1 MKKFMPILRLVFFC
15 IAIFAISFGALL
27 LKSGQL
33 FGRKGGDAKDSAVA
47 QKSGEGGEEPAGGEK
62 TMKASVDGAPN
73 GTANGAGERVGAGK
87 TPKEK
92 TIDPAVREKALGTGR
107 ALFSVAQP
115 ISISEA
121 SDLMLELARTKQEYE
136 ERKAALDLRDLELKQ
151 FSAEL
156 EQKRNAILKLAG
168 DAQASGAGVNLTG
181 KAEVLDKKTLVKI
194 GKLFENMQPQAAAH
208 ALGAY
213 PADRAAQILMNMK
226 DVKVADVLSQMSVSD
241 LVKITDAIGKLKESA
256 ADEE

>member
-27 LKSGQL
+27 LKSGQ
-33 FGRKGGDAKDSAVA
+33 FFKKGGDAKDPAVA
-47 QKSGEGGEEPAGGEK
+47 QKPGDGGADGEK
-62 TMKASVDGAPN
+62 PMKASVDGAP
-73 GTANGAGERVGAGK
+73 GGATAGAGEHGGEKA
-87 TPKEK
+87 PKEK
-92 TIDPAVREKALGTGR
+92 PIDPAVREKALSTGR

-121 SDLMLELARTKQEYE
+121 SDLMLELARTRQEYE
-136 ERKAALDLRDLELKQ
+136 EKKAALDQRDLELKQ

-156 EQKRNAILKLAG
+156 EQKRNAILKIAG
-168 DAQASGAGVNLTG
+168 DAQASGVGVNLTG

-226 DVKVADVLSQMSVSD
+226 DVKVADVLSQMSVTD
-241 LVKITDAIGKLKESA
+241 LVKITDAIGKLKEA
-256 ADEE
+256 AANDE